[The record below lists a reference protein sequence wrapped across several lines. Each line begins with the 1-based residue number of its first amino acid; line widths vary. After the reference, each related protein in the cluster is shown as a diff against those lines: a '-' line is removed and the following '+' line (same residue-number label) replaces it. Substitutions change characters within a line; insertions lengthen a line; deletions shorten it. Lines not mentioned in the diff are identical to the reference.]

1 MKRNVIRLI
10 VCVLMILATVIAPV
24 STAYAASTVKLMKVN
39 VDDARLRAGPS
50 SAYEV
55 ITTIN
60 LGEKVFYAGK
70 SQNAFC
76 YVCTEDGQKGY
87 VFRDYLSNYG
97 VVRVDQVYYA
107 TGNARMYSRANTGSS
122 RVETLTKNEMIIV
135 FKTAGKWAYARTL
148 DGKAGYVQLSYLNH
162 A

>member
-10 VCVLMILATVIAPV
+10 VCVLMILTMVIAPI

-39 VDDARLRAGPS
+39 VDGARLREGPS
-50 SAYEV
+50 SAYEI
-55 ITTIN
+55 ITSIRY
-60 LGEKVFYAGK
+60 GKKVFYSGK
-70 SQNAFC
+70 MESSFC

-87 VFRDYLSNYG
+87 VFRDFLSNYG

-107 TGNARMYSRANTGSS
+107 TGHARMYSRANTGSS

>member
-10 VCVLMILATVIAPV
+10 VCVLMILATIVAPV
-24 STAYAASTVKLMKVN
+24 STAYAASTVKLMKIN
-39 VDDARLRAGPS
+39 VDDARLREGPS

-70 SQNAFC
+70 TQNAFC
-76 YVCTEDGQKGY
+76 YVCTENGQKGY

-97 VVRVDQVYYA
+97 VVRSNQVYYA
-107 TGNARMYSRANTGSS
+107 NTSTRMYSRASTSSS
-122 RVETLTKNEMIIV
+122 RVDKLGVHEMVIV
-135 FKTAGKWAYARTL
+135 FKTSGKWAYARTL
-148 DGKAGYVQLSYLNH
+148 DGKAGYIQLSNLTR